1 MLRGCTTSP
10 KGTRLSSPSTTW
22 DTCTRC
28 SSAPSPRA
36 PEFIT
41 LVDLLNVPGTGL
53 ALRAYGTIL
62 VHRDEYDRHVIRAA
76 LDTLNRGRLAG
87 IGARSA
93 PSPNAAL
100 EKGREGAAYL
110 ALKSGAPVV
119 PVGITGTLNVYSA
132 WRKRRHPDIC
142 MLAGA
147 PFHLSHRFPWG
158 PFWPSKLA
166 SIPNATLPISPVFP
180 AQSQCLSSG
189 ILASPKWP
197 GEIGVSARLGANRR
211 EALEAAHAVIM
222 KHIAQLLPVEYHG
235 YWS

>member
-1 MLRGCTTSP
+1 
-10 KGTRLSSPSTTW
+10 
-22 DTCTRC
+22 
-28 SSAPSPRA
+28 
-36 PEFIT
+36 
-41 LVDLLNVPGTGL
+41 VPGTGL

-93 PSPNAAL
+93 PKSNAAL

-142 MLAGA
+142 MLVGA
-147 PFHLSHRFPWG
+147 PFHLS
-158 PFWPSKLA
+158 
-166 SIPNATLPISPVFP
+166 
-180 AQSQCLSSG
+180 AQ
-189 ILASPKWP
+189 P
-197 GEIGVSARLGANRR
+197 GANRR
-211 EALEAAHAVIM
+211 EALEAAHTVIM
-222 KHIAQLLPVEYHG
+222 KHIGRLLPVEYRG